1 MENYK
6 QVGGYAFKLNYADL
20 DDYYYDN
27 DNYDS
32 CVSMFCFH
40 RKYNIGDKHKY
51 SQSDFR
57 SWDKFETQLK
67 KDYDIRII
75 KPLYMYD
82 HSGITI
88 STSPFSCPWDS
99 GQIGFAFFT
108 AEAIRQR
115 FGTKRITERILKRA
129 ERVLEDSV
137 RLYDNFLVG
146 NMFELSMCD
155 SDGNHIVTQLVEY
168 NDIDSVI
175 DTMYSEYATEELV
188 N

>member
-6 QVGGYAFKLNYADL
+6 QINGYTFKINYADSDEYL
-20 DDYYYDN
+20 
-27 DNYDS
+27 DS
-32 CVSMFCFH
+32 CVNMFCFH

-51 SQSDFR
+51 SESDFIG
-57 SWDKFETQLK
+57 WDKFETQLK
-67 KDYDIRII
+67 KDYDIRVIE
-75 KPLYMYD
+75 PLYMYD

-108 AEAIRQR
+108 AEAIRKE
-115 FGTKRITERILKRA
+115 FGIKKITKRILERA

-137 RLYDNFLVG
+137 RFYNTFLVG
-146 NMFELSMCD
+146 NMFELSMLDYNGDCI
-155 SDGNHIVTQLVEY
+155 NTQLVEY
-168 NDIDSVI
+168 NEIDSVI
-175 DTMYSEYATEELV
+175 DTMYSEYATEEELV

>member
-1 MENYK
+1 MENFK
-6 QVGGYAFKLNYADL
+6 QIGNYTFKLNYADL
-20 DDYYYDN
+20 NDYYYDN

-40 RKYNIGDKHKY
+40 RRYDIGDKHKY
-51 SQSDFR
+51 SLNHFR
-57 SWDKFETQLK
+57 SWDEFGTQLK

-88 STSPFSCPWDS
+88 STSPFSCSWDS

-146 NMFELSMCD
+146 NMFELSMLD
-155 SDGNHIVTQLVEY
+155 SNGDCIDIQLVEY
-168 NDIDSVI
+168 DEIDSVI